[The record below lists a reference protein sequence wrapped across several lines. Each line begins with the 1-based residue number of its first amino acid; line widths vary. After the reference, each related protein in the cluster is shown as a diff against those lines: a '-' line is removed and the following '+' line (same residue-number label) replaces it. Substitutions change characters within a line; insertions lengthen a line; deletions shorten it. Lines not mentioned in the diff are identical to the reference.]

1 MIDSHAHLTDE
12 RFTGEIE
19 DVLQRAI
26 DSGLQAI
33 VTVGTRVGNSR
44 DAAALAATSPLV
56 YATAGIHPHY
66 AEQATND
73 AFDQI
78 RELAAQPRVV
88 AIGETGLD
96 YHYDNAPRE
105 VQRQSFERHLT
116 LAAEIDLPVVVH
128 AREADDD
135 VISILRHAPPGV
147 RGVLHCFSSGPA
159 LLEAGLELGW
169 YISFAGMITF
179 PRYEDADL
187 LKRVPLD
194 RLLVE
199 TDSPYLAPVPHR
211 GRRNEPAHVVL
222 VARRMAELRG
232 ETFETVAAAAVR
244 NAREFYRLPS

>member
-12 RFTGEIE
+12 RFTDEV
-19 DVLQRAI
+19 DQVLQRAGEA
-26 DSGLQAI
+26 GLEAI
-33 VTVGTRVGNSR
+33 VTVGTKLGNSR
-44 DAAALAATSPLV
+44 DAATLAAASPLV

-66 AEQATND
+66 AEQATDD

-105 VQRQSFERHLT
+105 VQRHSFERHLT

-128 AREADDD
+128 AREADED
-135 VISILRHAPPGV
+135 VISILRNAPPGV
-147 RGVLHCFSSGPA
+147 RGVLHCFSSGTA

-169 YISFAGMITF
+169 YVSFAGMITF

-187 LKRVPLD
+187 LKMVPLD

-222 VARRMAELRG
+222 VAQRAAELRD
-232 ETFETVAAAAVR
+232 EPFEAVAAAVVR